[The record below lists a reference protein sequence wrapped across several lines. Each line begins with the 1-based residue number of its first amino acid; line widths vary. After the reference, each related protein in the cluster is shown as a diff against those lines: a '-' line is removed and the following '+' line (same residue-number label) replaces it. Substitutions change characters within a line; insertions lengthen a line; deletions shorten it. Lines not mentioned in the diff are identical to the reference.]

1 MIDTNKSI
9 EELEDNCWDKPV
21 FDSYVVTTCHR
32 ARQKPI
38 RLLSNEEIRCL
49 IGQKIGLKFLLPI
62 AIDIL
67 KNEPL
72 IDVTY
77 FEGDLLLTLLRLEIS
92 DWEYNHNELKS
103 FIIMIQENCSEIEKC
118 EEITNGLIKKYIKIF
133 NQQQ

>member
-9 EELEDNCWDKPV
+9 EELENDFWGEPA

-38 RLLSNEEIRCL
+38 KLLSQEEIRCL
-49 IGQKIGLKFLLPI
+49 IGQKTGLKYLLPI
-62 AIDIL
+62 AVDIL

-72 IDVTY
+72 IDITY

-92 DWEYNHNELKS
+92 DWKSNQNELEQ
-103 FIIMIQENCSEIEKC
+103 FIIILQDNRAQIEQC
-118 EEITNGLIKKYIKIF
+118 EEITVVLIEKYVKI
-133 NQQQ
+133 